1 MQEDHSHNSRPNRR
15 SDTRRSAPR
24 TYRAEVH
31 FVGTPAHLFTIKDM
45 SSEGACILIGKN
57 SSVLKYIKV
66 DQIVD
71 VDFLSKDPSYPSGRF
86 RSIIRHISTTQE
98 ARYRNHW
105 LVGISI
111 LEKLEPNRSFKWSS
125 SV

>member
-1 MQEDHSHNSRPNRR
+1 
-15 SDTRRSAPR
+15 
-24 TYRAEVH
+24 
-31 FVGTPAHLFTIKDM
+31 VGTPAHLFTIKDV
-45 SSEGACILIGKN
+45 SSDGACVLIGKD
-57 SSVLKYIKV
+57 SFFLKVLKV

-71 VDFLSKDPSYPSGRF
+71 VDFVSRDPAYPSGRF
-86 RSIIRHISTTQE
+86 RSKIRHISTTEE

-111 LEKLEPNRSFKWSS
+111 LEKLESNRSFKWSS